1 MKEVISE
8 GWVGK
13 QKGALQI
20 LFERGWIDPM
30 QIQQYTSD
38 GMKETSSIQPN
49 CNVGVTTLIDPTGCK
64 FSIKSLMLLQKDFTN
79 EVTLLQYHAG
89 ELGAIVDRSPKC
101 HPEIAGEGI
110 EYAWALSKFFIEDL
124 PFLKK
129 EQRPISDS

>member
-1 MKEVISE
+1 M
-8 GWVGK
+8 
-13 QKGALQI
+13 
-20 LFERGWIDPM
+20 FERGWIDPM

-110 EYAWALSKFFIEDL
+110 KYAWALSKFFY
-124 PFLKK
+124 
-129 EQRPISDS
+129 RRSPISKKRTKTNFRQLV